1 MNLLELKVYK
11 KILEIQVTF
20 VEQSFT
26 EWLLELGNLS
36 ASFQATL
43 LSPESH

>member
-20 VEQSFT
+20 VKESFT
-26 EWLLELGNLS
+26 DNLS
-36 ASFQATL
+36 ASFQASM
-43 LSPESH
+43 LSQESN